1 MPRNRVALALCLA
14 LAACKPAY
22 AAPPPVGSEDW
33 EILAPHSEWVRSLRR
48 GALGCCDLS
57 DGRPVDARIVG
68 DRWQVRFRP
77 GQLPTAPLH
86 WTDVPRGAVL
96 RISNPTG
103 HPLAFWAA
111 GQILCF
117 VPPATF

>member
-33 EILAPHSEWVRSLRR
+33 AVMGPHKDWIEGLRR
-48 GALGCCDLS
+48 AGIRCCDMG
-57 DGRPVDARIVG
+57 DCRPVAARIQG
-68 DRWQVRFRP
+68 DRWQVKWRE

-86 WTDVPRGAVL
+86 WTDVPYDAVM
-96 RISNPTG
+96 RVENPIG
-103 HPLAFWAA
+103 PGIACWNA
-111 GQILCF
+111 GRILCF
-117 VPPATF
+117 VPPVAN